1 MQVYRVHVRGR
12 TRRRAIPRF
21 RSLPCLRRRVCVCKK
36 VGGKSRLEGW
46 CYSWVPGILLL
57 GYIIGGLAQGRK
69 PHGGSERPRVRPP
82 LIFLKGGGPRP
93 LG

>member
-1 MQVYRVHVRGR
+1 MFAEKLGVTVVWG
-12 TRRRAIPRF
+12 F
-21 RSLPCLRRRVCVCKK
+21 
-36 VGGKSRLEGW
+36 W
-46 CYSWVPGILLL
+46 CDFLPGILSS

-82 LIFLKGGGPRP
+82 LIFLRGGGPMP